1 MLNFEIIST
10 SPKETISIAR
20 KLGGLLGKGEI
31 LALVGELGSGK
42 TTFIKGLGL
51 AVGAKDSLDINSPT
65 FVLIKEYAFRIPLYH
80 IDAYRIKNPLEME
93 MAGFDEYLGL
103 DRGIVAVEWADRLM
117 SILPENYLKIEFEHI
132 SRIKRRLRFSAS
144 KNSRYQII
152 LKKLYKHLNTN
163 AINVL

>member
-1 MLNFEIIST
+1 MMGFEIIST
-10 SPKETISIAR
+10 SSKETISIAK
-20 KLGGLLGKGEI
+20 KLGILLGKGEI

-51 AVGAKDSLDINSPT
+51 AAGAKNCLDINSPT

-93 MAGFDEYLGL
+93 MAGFDEYLAL
-103 DRGIVAVEWADRLM
+103 DRGIVAIEWADRLM
-117 SILPENYLKIEFEHI
+117 SILPGSYLKIEFEHVLKN
-132 SRIKRRLRFSAS
+132 KRLLRFSAS

-152 LKKLYKHLNTN
+152 LKKLYKQIRPSKTLC
-163 AINVL
+163 